1 MKGHSLALLLPSL
14 LVLSAGQLQAQEQQG
29 FDIEE
34 IISIGTRASG
44 RTVTDSLVPVDVI
57 SERAIVN
64 SGAVDTAD
72 MLRKLAPSFNMN
84 NTTTSD
90 GQDVMRPATLRSL
103 APDQVLVLVN
113 GKRRH
118 QFALVAVQENVGR
131 GSAGTDLSAIPLS
144 AIKRVEILRDGAA
157 AQYGSDAIA
166 GVINI
171 VLKDADGANLWGQY
185 RTTAEGD
192 GTTYKAGGHWGRALA
207 EGGHV
212 NVTYEYVDAG
222 SLNRASP
229 SDWFGASPVTRQ
241 LVLVGEPDVTSHNLW
256 FNASLP
262 LGTGS
267 LYSFGGFSEKRG
279 ESLGFFR
286 GPDDGRVWTALYPDG
301 VTPELGTDT
310 EDRSFAL
317 GYRWLVSDWDM
328 DLSYVWGQNRIAFS
342 NLRSLNASYGP
353 DGPTRAYDGAL
364 INQQQLF
371 NIDAVRG
378 MELGRFGNVS
388 VALGAEVRTDRFKQQ
403 AGDEVSYA
411 RGDTLCD
418 ENFVNSN
425 DPGKDPLTCSFDNGS
440 GAQVGITAPGMQ
452 GFQGYSPDMAI
463 SASRD
468 SQAVYGDVEFELSD
482 RLHMGAALRYEHF
495 DDFGGATNG
504 KLTGRYDLTDA
515 LALRAAWSSGF
526 RAPGMQQ
533 AWFTQRS
540 ISLDNGELADLVTL
554 RPNDA
559 LAAEL
564 GFKPLRE
571 ETSQNF
577 SVGLT
582 YTGARWTSSLD
593 WYSIDI
599 ADRVVYSGNISRTG
613 DPVHPVDQFFD
624 RYDGPG
630 EALDGVR
637 NVSVFTNAVDTRTT
651 GLDWVNE
658 WGFDLDAGATLVLE
672 ASLHLNNTRIDQIN
686 TSSSI
691 VPDSWVFDDS
701 QALLLTRAQPRERG
715 IVALNYSRDAWR
727 VTGRANY
734 YGPVTSASYGTPQH
748 TWSAKTLF
756 DLTAQWAL
764 GAHWVLAGGVLNVL
778 DTRPDTWGEDGFPFT
793 ELGFNYGWTTFPFS
807 LAGREYYLRATWQF

>member
-1 MKGHSLALLLPSL
+1 MKGHPLALLSAFPLVISTAPL
-14 LVLSAGQLQAQEQQG
+14 LAQDQQT

-57 SERAIVN
+57 SERAIVA

-84 NTTTSD
+84 NTTTAD

-131 GSAGTDLSAIPLS
+131 GSAGTDLSAIPLT

-192 GTTYKAGGHWGRALA
+192 GTTYKAGGHWGRAFA
-207 EGGHV
+207 DGGHI
-212 NVTYEYVDAG
+212 NFTYEYVDADA
-222 SLNRASP
+222 LNRASD
-229 SDWFGASPVTRQ
+229 SDWFGASPVRRQ
-241 LVLVGEPDVTSHNLW
+241 LVLVGEPELSSHNLW

-262 LGTGS
+262 LGIGS
-267 LYSFGGFSEKRG
+267 VYSFGGFSNKQG

-286 GPDDGRVWTALYPDG
+286 GPEDGRVWTALYPEG
-301 VTPELGTDT
+301 VTPELGTETRDQ
-310 EDRSFAL
+310 SFAL
-317 GYRWLVSDWDM
+317 GYRWLASAWDM
-328 DLSYVWGQNRIAFS
+328 DLSYTWGQNRIAFT

-353 DGPTRAYDGAL
+353 SGPTRAYDGAL
-364 INQQQLF
+364 INQQQLL
-371 NIDAVRG
+371 NIDAVRLLEFD
-378 MELGRFGNVS
+378 ELGNVS
-388 VALGAEVRTDRFKQQ
+388 VALGAEIRADSFRQQ

-418 ENFVNSN
+418 ENFVNST
-425 DPGKDPLTCSFDNGS
+425 DPGKNPLDCTFDNGT
-440 GAQVGITAPGMQ
+440 GPEVGITAPGMQ
-452 GFQGYSPDMAI
+452 GFQGYSPSMTI
-463 SASRD
+463 SESRNSWALYSD
-468 SQAVYGDVEFELSD
+468 LEFEVSD

-564 GFKPLRE
+564 GFKPLQE

-577 SVGLT
+577 SLGLT
-582 YTGARWTSSLD
+582 YTGDRWTSSLD
-593 WYSIDI
+593 WYLIDI

-613 DPVHPVDQFFD
+613 DASHPVDQFFD

-630 EALDGVR
+630 ELLDGVR
-637 NVSVFTNAVDTRTT
+637 NVSLFTNAVDTRTT

-672 ASLHLNNTRIDQIN
+672 ASAHLNNTGIEKVN

-691 VPDSWVFDDS
+691 VPDAWVFDDS
-701 QALLLTRAQPRERG
+701 QALLLTRAQPRQRA
-715 IVALNYSRDAWR
+715 IVALNYSRDTWR

-734 YGPVTSASYGTPQH
+734 YGPVSSASYGTPRH

-756 DLTAQWAL
+756 DLTAQWDL
-764 GAHWVLAGGVLNVL
+764 SEHLTLSGGVLNLL
-778 DTRPDTWGEDGFPFT
+778 DTRPDNWGEDGFPFT
-793 ELGFNYGWTTFPFS
+793 ELGFQYGWTTFPFS
-807 LAGREYYLRATWQF
+807 LAGREYYLRANWQF